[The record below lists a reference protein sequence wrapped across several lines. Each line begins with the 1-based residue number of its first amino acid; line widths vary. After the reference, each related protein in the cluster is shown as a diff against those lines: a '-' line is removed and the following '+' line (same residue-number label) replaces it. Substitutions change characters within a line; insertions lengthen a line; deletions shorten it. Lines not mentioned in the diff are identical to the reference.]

1 MLLMQEMALLHSIQ
15 QKERMHKDKELE
27 NRLTVVLVNK
37 SNNQQY

>member
-15 QKERMHKDKELE
+15 QKERMHKELE